1 MADEKQPWFMARVGN
16 GDFCFQADI
25 QFTESGDLPDV
36 FPVRYL
42 TQVIAGTQGVSFGLY
57 PPEKLGMT
65 TGKIVMRRDSISMIA
80 AASPEMIDDM
90 EKAWDLKKIT
100 VPRMRFDLKNGK

>member
-1 MADEKQPWFMARVGN
+1 MAEENLHWFIARINN
-16 GDFCFQADI
+16 GDFCFQADFGPPD
-25 QFTESGDLPDV
+25 QGELPLI

-42 TQVIAGTQGVSFGLY
+42 TQIIAGTQGVSFGLY

-65 TGKIVMRRDSISMIA
+65 VGRIIMRKEAVSMIA
-80 AASPEMIDDM
+80 AASQEMIDDM

-100 VPRMRFDLKNGK
+100 IPKMRFDLKNGR